1 MNRQQALNL
10 LSLNNNATENDIK
23 KKYKELAKIYHPDSN
38 TSESSA
44 DKFIQITEAY
54 LFLINNKD
62 SQYIHQNTED
72 EYKRQAYQYAQMRYE
87 EFRKKEEEL
96 NNIPINKILYPS
108 WLNVIFLILSI
119 LFLFDY
125 YLPKQWHE
133 CNNAYIIEPQN
144 DEENFVIQACKNQIL
159 AERLSLNDIYLLEQN
174 GTIFLKKSRILG
186 VIFSYSIN
194 PQRRVYNVTTNRY
207 VTHPILWLSL
217 VSSAIVLFVPL
228 KNVQQKLFAKFLSL
242 VFILSFLL
250 PFISISFAMI
260 V

>member
-1 MNRQQALNL
+1 MNRQQALKI
-10 LSLNNNATENDIK
+10 LSLNNNATENDVK
-23 KKYKELAKIYHPDSN
+23 KRYKELAKIYHPDSN

-44 DKFIQITEAY
+44 DKFIQIT
-54 LFLINNKD
+54 
-62 SQYIHQNTED
+62 
-72 EYKRQAYQYAQMRYE
+72 QYAQMRYE

-96 NNIPINKILYPS
+96 NNLPISKILYPS

-119 LFLFDY
+119 IFIFDY

-133 CNNAYIIEPQN
+133 CDNAYLLEPQN
-144 DEENFVIQACKNQIL
+144 NEENFVIKACKSQIL

-174 GTIFLKKSRILG
+174 GKIFLKKSRILG

-207 VTHPILWLSL
+207 VTYPILWLSL
-217 VSSAIVLFVPL
+217 VASAIVLFVPL

-242 VFILSFLL
+242 VFILSFLF
-250 PFISISFAMI
+250 PFVAIGFAMI

>member
-1 MNRQQALNL
+1 MNRQQALKI
-10 LSLNNNATENDIK
+10 LSLNNNATENDVK
-23 KKYKELAKIYHPDSN
+23 KRYKELAKIYHPDSN

-54 LFLINNKD
+54 LFLINNKG
-62 SQYIHQNTED
+62 SQYVYQNTD
-72 EYKRQAYQYAQMRYE
+72 NEYKKQAYQYAQMRYE

-96 NNIPINKILYPS
+96 NNIPISKILYPS

-119 LFLFDY
+119 IFILDY

-133 CNNAYIIEPQN
+133 CDNAYLLEPQN
-144 DEENFVIQACKNQIL
+144 NEENFVIKACKSQIL

-174 GTIFLKKSRILG
+174 GKIFLKKSRILG

-207 VTHPILWLSL
+207 VTYPILWLSL
-217 VSSAIVLFVPL
+217 VASAIVLFVPL

-242 VFILSFLL
+242 VFILSFLF
-250 PFISISFAMI
+250 PFVAIGFAMI

>member
-62 SQYIHQNTED
+62 SQYIHQNTEA

-144 DEENFVIQACKNQIL
+144 DEEDFVIQACKSQIL

>member
-159 AERLSLNDIYLLEQN
+159 AERLSLNDIYILEHN

>member
-1 MNRQQALNL
+1 MNRQQALKI
-10 LSLNNNATENDIK
+10 LSLNNNATENDVK
-23 KKYKELAKIYHPDSN
+23 KRYKELAKIYHPDSN

-54 LFLINNKD
+54 LFLINNKG
-62 SQYIHQNTED
+62 SQYVYQNTD
-72 EYKRQAYQYAQMRYE
+72 NEYKKQAYQYAQMRYE

-119 LFLFDY
+119 IFILDY
-125 YLPKQWHE
+125 CLPKQWHE
-133 CNNAYIIEPQN
+133 CDNAYLLEPQN
-144 DEENFVIQACKNQIL
+144 NEENFVIKACKSQIL

-174 GTIFLKKSRILG
+174 GKIFLKKSRILG

-207 VTHPILWLSL
+207 VTYPILWLSL
-217 VSSAIVLFVPL
+217 VASAIVLFVPL

-242 VFILSFLL
+242 VFILSFLF
-250 PFISISFAMI
+250 PFVAIGFAMI

>member
-144 DEENFVIQACKNQIL
+144 DEEDFVIQACKNQIL

>member
-1 MNRQQALNL
+1 MTRQQALNI
-10 LSLNNNATENDIK
+10 LSLSNNATENDVK

-44 DKFIQITEAY
+44 DKFILITEGY
-54 LFLINNKD
+54 LFLINNND
-62 SQYIHQNTED
+62 SQYIHQNTEN
-72 EYKRQAYQYAQMRYE
+72 EYKKVAYQYAQMRYE

-96 NNIPINKILYPS
+96 NNIPINKIHNPS
-108 WLNVIFLILSI
+108 WLNAIFLILSI
-119 LFLFDY
+119 IFIFDY

-133 CNNAYIIEPQN
+133 CNNAYIVEPQN
-144 DEENFVIQACKNQIL
+144 SEEDFVIQACKSKIL

-194 PQRRVYNVTTNRY
+194 PQRRVYTVTTNRY

-217 VSSAIVLFVPL
+217 VASDIVVFVPL
-228 KNVQQKLFAKFLSL
+228 KNVHQNLFA
-242 VFILSFLL
+242 
-250 PFISISFAMI
+250 
-260 V
+260 

>member
-1 MNRQQALNL
+1 
-10 LSLNNNATENDIK
+10 
-23 KKYKELAKIYHPDSN
+23 
-38 TSESSA
+38 
-44 DKFIQITEAY
+44 
-54 LFLINNKD
+54 
-62 SQYIHQNTED
+62 
-72 EYKRQAYQYAQMRYE
+72 
-87 EFRKKEEEL
+87 
-96 NNIPINKILYPS
+96 
-108 WLNVIFLILSI
+108 
-119 LFLFDY
+119 
-125 YLPKQWHE
+125 
-133 CNNAYIIEPQN
+133 
-144 DEENFVIQACKNQIL
+144 
-159 AERLSLNDIYLLEQN
+159 ERLSLNDIYLLEQN

>member
-1 MNRQQALNL
+1 MNRQQALKL

-144 DEENFVIQACKNQIL
+144 DEEDFVIQACKNQIL

>member
-119 LFLFDY
+119 F
-125 YLPKQWHE
+125 E
-133 CNNAYIIEPQN
+133 S
-144 DEENFVIQACKNQIL
+144 DE
-159 AERLSLNDIYLLEQN
+159 
-174 GTIFLKKSRILG
+174 IFKS
-186 VIFSYSIN
+186 
-194 PQRRVYNVTTNRY
+194 
-207 VTHPILWLSL
+207 
-217 VSSAIVLFVPL
+217 
-228 KNVQQKLFAKFLSL
+228 
-242 VFILSFLL
+242 
-250 PFISISFAMI
+250 
-260 V
+260 